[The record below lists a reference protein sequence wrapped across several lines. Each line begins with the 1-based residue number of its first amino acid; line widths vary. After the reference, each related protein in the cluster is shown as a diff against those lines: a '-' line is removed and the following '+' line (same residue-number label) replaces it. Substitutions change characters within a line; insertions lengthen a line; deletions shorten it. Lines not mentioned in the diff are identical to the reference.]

1 MTRVKST
8 AGMSRH
14 ELVIEVRAHRERE
27 ARRPVH
33 NDRDGG
39 LPYGGRNL
47 GSTIGCGNPAC
58 GLAFKPKHE
67 TAPYSDGTYR
77 CSYCGAWTEASS

>member
-14 ELVIEVRAHRERE
+14 DLVVEVRAHRERE
-27 ARRPVH
+27 ALRPVV

-39 LPYGGRNL
+39 RPYLGRNL
-47 GSTIGCGNPAC
+47 SSTIGCGNPAC
-58 GLAFKPKHE
+58 GKAFKPEHAA
-67 TAPYSDGTYR
+67 APLADGTYR
-77 CSYCGAWTEASS
+77 CWYCGAWTEASS